1 MIREGVSLETQRN
14 EALHPLFWGS
24 DHKN

>member
-1 MIREGVSLETQRN
+1 MIREGVRVETQRN